1 MKKLLIWGDSPT
13 IPTGFSNAISYII
26 KYLPQ
31 DQYEVVVLGVNYNG
45 SEHDLPY
52 EIYQANINA
61 GDIFG
66 LTVIN
71 DVIKKENPDIV
82 FILNDIW
89 VISLMLNVIDT
100 TAKKVVYFPV
110 DAEDHDPEWYKCL
123 DKVDA
128 AIVYNDFGL
137 EVASKAK
144 PDFKFHVIGHGVDTD
159 TFYRAHDT
167 RREAKEL
174 LFASPELHDSFIIL
188 NAGRNQPRKRLDITM
203 RAFQKFA
210 ADKDDVFLYMH
221 SGIKDLHI
229 DTVRLAKELGIY
241 DKLILTGMLEG
252 PQRVPQEH
260 LNMIYNVCDVG
271 INTGLGEGFGLPN
284 AEHAAT
290 GAPQIVP
297 NHSALTKLYQDCGL
311 LMPANIPFTLDQIS
325 TTAKMVE
332 ISEVVKA
339 MNELYWNKET
349 YTKLSKLCY
358 DKFNTESY
366 SWENIVEEWDN
377 LFRKLTPPL

>member
-1 MKKLLIWGDSPT
+1 
-13 IPTGFSNAISYII
+13 
-26 KYLPQ
+26 
-31 DQYEVVVLGVNYNG
+31 
-45 SEHDLPY
+45 
-52 EIYQANINA
+52 
-61 GDIFG
+61 
-66 LTVIN
+66 
-71 DVIKKENPDIV
+71 
-82 FILNDIW
+82 
-89 VISLMLNVIDT
+89 
-100 TAKKVVYFPV
+100 
-110 DAEDHDPEWYKCL
+110 
-123 DKVDA
+123 VDA
-128 AIVYNDFGL
+128 AVVYNDFGL

-174 LFASPELHDSFIIL
+174 LFGSPELYDSFIIL

-221 SGIKDLHI
+221 SGIKDCHI